1 MKSPILFLVFNRPE
15 TTQAVFEII
24 RQAKPPKLYIAA
36 DGPRKDRPGESEKC
50 EKVRSIATAVDWE
63 CEVKTLFREDN
74 LGCKHGV
81 SSGIDWFFQH
91 EPEGIILEDDI
102 LPLPCFFDFCDELLE
117 KYRHENVSMI
127 TGDNRWAQNTQTD
140 NSYFFSCFTPIWG
153 WATWRRSWENYDIKM
168 TSWPE
173 WKKQKKL
180 KKILDEKQFLDYWT
194 WRFDTIF
201 NNQIDTWD
209 FQWTFA
215 CWANDSPCI
224 IPASNM
230 VKNIGYGEDATH
242 TNKGEP
248 DIVANSKPTEINFP
262 LKHPNEIKRDV
273 RNDLIIQHHQFN
285 FNPPKANPLKQLIK
299 KVIPNRLLAEFRR
312 LLGNQANV

>member
-1 MKSPILFLVFNRPE
+1 
-15 TTQAVFEII
+15 
-24 RQAKPPKLYIAA
+24 
-36 DGPRKDRPGESEKC
+36 
-50 EKVRSIATAVDWE
+50 
-63 CEVKTLFREDN
+63 
-74 LGCKHGV
+74 
-81 SSGIDWFFQH
+81 
-91 EPEGIILEDDI
+91 
-102 LPLPCFFDFCDELLE
+102 
-117 KYRHENVSMI
+117 MI

-173 WKKQKKL
+173 WKKQNKL

-194 WRFDTIF
+194 WRFNTIF

-230 VKNIGYGEDATH
+230 VKNIGYGEDSTH
-242 TNKGEP
+242 TKGEP
-248 DIVANSKPTEINFP
+248 DIIANAKPTEINFP
-262 LKHPNEIKRDV
+262 LKHPNEIKRDK

-285 FNPPKANPLKQLIK
+285 FIPPKANPLKQLIK
-299 KVIPNRLLAEFRR
+299 KVIPNRLLAELRR
-312 LLGNQANV
+312 LLVNQANA